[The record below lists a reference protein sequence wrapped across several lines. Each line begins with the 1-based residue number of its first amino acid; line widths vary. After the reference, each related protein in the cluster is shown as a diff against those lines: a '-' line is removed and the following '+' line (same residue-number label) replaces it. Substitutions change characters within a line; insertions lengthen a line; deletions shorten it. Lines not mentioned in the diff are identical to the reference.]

1 MNLPHWIQVYF
12 PFGEHNW
19 WLSALVASLPIIV
32 LFSLM
37 AGFRVKPH
45 WSALCAAITAV
56 VVANL
61 AFTMPWSLA
70 GASFLFG
77 VGTGL
82 MNIIWIVVAAVY
94 LYDISVSTGDFEI
107 MKSSVGGI
115 TADRRLQLLLVAF
128 CFGAFIE
135 GCAGFG
141 SPVAI
146 AGAFM
151 IGLGF
156 KPFHA
161 AALNLIANT
170 APVAW
175 GAIGTP
181 VHMLTTVTGLP
192 EADMNAMIGR
202 ILPITAVIVPFWLVR
217 AMVPWKET
225 FEVLP
230 AILVVGVS
238 FASMQFFWS
247 NRMDANLVDI
257 TAGLFSLLC
266 AVVFLLFWKPKRVWR
281 FEGDEVVVAKGA
293 TLGVPSVSGASPAA
307 DARPSGQGTLEAVVL
322 ALATVGPLVA
332 MAIKFLPTI
341 SMPTTFSFW
350 VFVVSALVL
359 AVSVWKVVRWGHRRY
374 ITILEIVAVPAVWI
388 ALVMIFRG
396 GNVNVLYVAIAVA
409 VFALLMVGF
418 SAGEVTRAWMP
429 FAVLS
434 VFVLCWGLAPIKTWM
449 NVHTTPGWNDVTMKD
464 GKPVLDKAG
473 KPVTNKGFI
482 TPLHN
487 LISRD
492 KPVVTPDP
500 KTGKLPAEGAVFPF
514 IWLSATG
521 TGCFLAAIVGGLI
534 RGVNPIKLIQIFGH
548 TLFRMR
554 WAVLAISC
562 MLGLGF
568 VTRYSGTDAV
578 LGLAFT
584 HTGWFYPFFGTFLGW
599 LGVALTGSDTSSN
612 ALFGSLQKITAQQ
625 LGLDPVLMTAA
636 NSAGGVMG
644 KMVDAQSITVA
655 TAATNQI
662 GNEGIIFRFVVWHSI
677 ALGTIVGLIVM
688 FYAYV
693 VPNLVP
699 HGVKLLSQ

>member
-1 MNLPHWIQVYF
+1 MQPWTQVYF
-12 PFGEHNW
+12 PFGEHLW
-19 WLSALVASLPIIV
+19 WLSALVAALPIIV
-32 LFSLM
+32 LFTLM

-45 WSALCAAITAV
+45 WSALAGAITAV
-56 VVANL
+56 LVAHYV
-61 AFTMPWSLA
+61 FTMPFRLA
-70 GASFLFG
+70 GGSFLYG
-77 VGTGL
+77 VSTGL
-82 MNIIWIVVAAVY
+82 LNIVWIVVAAVY

-107 MKSSVGGI
+107 MKSSVAGI

-181 VHMLTTVTGLP
+181 VHMLAQVTAGGVPTP

-202 ILPITAVIVPFWLVR
+202 ILPITAIIVPFWLVR

-247 NRMDANLVDI
+247 NRMDSNLVDI

-266 AVVFLLFWKPKRVWR
+266 TVVFLLFWKPKRIWR
-281 FEGDEVVVAKGA
+281 FEEDKA
-293 TLGVPSVSGASPAA
+293 
-307 DARPSGQGTLEAVVL
+307 
-322 ALATVGPLVA
+322 A
-332 MAIKFLPTI
+332 MA
-341 SMPTTFSFW
+341 
-350 VFVVSALVL
+350 
-359 AVSVWKVVRWGHRRY
+359 
-374 ITILEIVAVPAVWI
+374 
-388 ALVMIFRG
+388 
-396 GNVNVLYVAIAVA
+396 
-409 VFALLMVGF
+409 
-418 SAGEVTRAWMP
+418 SAGGLPSISGGSTGPETHEYSAGRTLKAWLP
-429 FAVLS
+429 FLILS
-434 VFVLCWGLAPIKTWM
+434 VFVFLWGFKPVKTWM
-449 NVHTTPGWNDVTMKD
+449 NVHTTPAWLQTD
-464 GKPVLDKAG
+464 GKPRG
-473 KPVTNKGFI
+473 GWETPIHNK
-482 TPLHN
+482 
-487 LISRD
+487 ISRD
-492 KPVVTPDP
+492 KPVVAKPSP
-500 KTGKLPAEGAVFPF
+500 EGARFAF

-521 TGCFLAAIVGGLI
+521 TGCFLAAIIGGLI
-534 RGVNPIKLIQIFGH
+534 RGVNPVKLLRIFGH

-584 HTGWFYPFFGTFLGW
+584 HTGWFFPFFGTFLGW

-612 ALFGSLQKITAQQ
+612 ALFGSLQKITATQ
-625 LGLDPVLMTAA
+625 LHLDPVLMTAA

-644 KMVDAQSITVA
+644 KMVDAQSICVA
-655 TAATNQI
+655 TAATNQV
-662 GNEGIIFRFVVWHSI
+662 GNEGFIFRFVVWHSI
-677 ALGTIVGLIVM
+677 ALGAIVGLIVM

-693 VPNLVP
+693 APNLVP
-699 HGVKLLSQ
+699 HGVHLISQ

>member
-1 MNLPHWIQVYF
+1 MPTWTQVYD
-12 PFGEHNW
+12 PLGHW
-19 WLSALVASLPIIV
+19 WLSALVAALPIIV
-32 LFSLM
+32 LFTLM

-45 WSALCAAITAV
+45 WSALAGALTAV

-61 AFTMPWSLA
+61 VFHMPLALA
-70 GASFLFG
+70 GGSFLFG
-77 VGTGL
+77 VSTGL
-82 MNIIWIVVAAVY
+82 LNIVWIVVAAVF
-94 LYDISVSTGDFEI
+94 LYDISVSTGDFEV
-107 MKSSVGGI
+107 MKSSVAGI

-181 VHMLTTVTGLP
+181 VHMLATVTQLP

-202 ILPITAVIVPFWLVR
+202 ILPFTAIIVPFWLVR
-217 AMVPWKET
+217 AMVSWKET
-225 FEVLP
+225 FEVFP
-230 AILVVGVS
+230 AILVVGIS

-247 NRMDANLVDI
+247 NKMDSNLVDI

-266 AVVFLLFWKPKRVWR
+266 TVLFLLFWKPKRIWR
-281 FEGDEVVVAKGA
+281 FEEDGGPIAVTQAGKA
-293 TLGVPSVSGASPAA
+293 IPSVSGGS
-307 DARPSGQGTLEAVVL
+307 T
-322 ALATVGPLVA
+322 GPE
-332 MAIKFLPTI
+332 MHT
-341 SMPTTFSFW
+341 
-350 VFVVSALVL
+350 
-359 AVSVWKVVRWGHRRY
+359 Y
-374 ITILEIVAVPAVWI
+374 
-388 ALVMIFRG
+388 
-396 GNVNVLYVAIAVA
+396 
-409 VFALLMVGF
+409 
-418 SAGEVTRAWMP
+418 SAGRTLQAWLP
-429 FAVLS
+429 FLILS
-434 VFVLCWGLAPIKTWM
+434 VFVFLWGFKPVKAQLNK
-449 NVHTTPGWNDVTMKD
+449 TTPAWTTPE
-464 GKPVLDKAG
+464 GKPRG
-473 KPVTNKGFI
+473 GWETPIHNK
-482 TPLHN
+482 
-487 LISRD
+487 ISRD
-492 KPVVTPDP
+492 KPVVAKPTP
-500 KTGKLPAEGAVFPF
+500 EGARFPF

-534 RGVNPIKLIQIFGH
+534 RGVSPVKLLSLFGH
-548 TLFRMR
+548 TAWRMR
-554 WAVLAISC
+554 WAVLAISA

-584 HTGWFYPFFGTFLGW
+584 HTGWLFPFFGTFLGW

-644 KMVDAQSITVA
+644 KMVDAQSICVA
-655 TAATNQI
+655 TAATNQV
-662 GNEGIIFRFVVWHSI
+662 GNEGMIFRFVFWHSL
-677 ALGTIVGLIVM
+677 ALGAIVGIIVM
-688 FYAYV
+688 CYAYI
-693 VPNLVP
+693 PFMKALVP
-699 HGVKLLSQ
+699 HGLKLLSQ